1 MQRQSEYL
9 PRKNHKF
16 MKKKI
21 PPKKRKISWNKYI
34 AGLIPLTVFL
44 IISIVVNFFVSPE
57 QIINTIGVNNAY
69 LLIFFL
75 AFMGGVSTFSSVP
88 YHLVIVSMAAGG
100 LNPYFLGSSAASG
113 VMLGDSTSYYLGHR
127 GKEYIPKRFENFF
140 SRLRALITHHSRI
153 FPLFCFLYGT
163 FIPFSNDFI
172 TITAGLMRFP
182 FWKVIL
188 PLGLG
193 NLLFNTSIAL
203 IAANYYT
210 LLQGILY

>member
-1 MQRQSEYL
+1 
-9 PRKNHKF
+9 

-21 PPKKRKISWNKYI
+21 RPKKRKITWNAYVV
-34 AGLIPLTVFL
+34 GLIPIALFLT
-44 IISIVVNFFVSPE
+44 ISIIVNIYISPE

-88 YHLVIVSMAAGG
+88 YHLVVASMAAGG
-100 LNPYFLGSSAASG
+100 LNPFILGSSAASG

-127 GKEYIPKRFENFF
+127 GKEYIPMRFEKFF

-182 FWKVIL
+182 FWKVII
-188 PLGLG
+188 PLGIG
-193 NLLFNTSIAL
+193 NLIFNTSVAL
-203 IAANYYT
+203 LATNSYEF
-210 LLQGILY
+210 LMKFF